1 MTDEEYGGAYGYVRQ
16 DQQERLPAMA
26 LLHGYADGL
35 QDAEVIL
42 NTVRPGEARRC
53 REKID
58 LPDQFFHEG
67 VILRDRYPVVLHE
80 FSYVF
85 FCYHINADFQDIV

>member
-1 MTDEEYGGAYGYVRQ
+1 MTDEEYGSAYGYVRQ
-16 DQQERLPAMA
+16 GQQECLPAVA
-26 LLHGYADGL
+26 LLHDHADGL

-42 NTVRPGEARRC
+42 DVVRPGEARRC

-67 VILRDRYPVVLHE
+67 IILRD
-80 FSYVF
+80 
-85 FCYHINADFQDIV
+85 